1 MLADHPTVPGLPDE
15 MPLFQRVVGR
25 IAAWTCTTLY
35 LTSRLPQ
42 IWMNVRL
49 AICSSYCPA
58 DRYQF
63 NRKSVE
69 GLSILLF
76 VFAFGGNLTYV
87 FSILL
92 NPTGDADPSEAG
104 QYLLEALP

>member
-1 MLADHPTVPGLPDE
+1 MGN
-15 MPLFQRVVGR
+15 Q
-25 IAAWTCTTLY
+25 Y
-35 LTSRLPQ
+35 
-42 IWMNVRL
+42 
-49 AICSSYCPA
+49 
-58 DRYQF
+58 

-87 FSILL
+87 LSILL